1 MAIPFFKELLIGG
14 YLLKQKL
21 LGRKRY
27 PLVLMLEPLFRCNLA
42 CVGCGKIDYPD
53 AILNRRMTAQEC
65 WDAADECGAPMVAI
79 PGGEPLI
86 HKDIGEIVRGL
97 VARKKFVSL
106 CTNALLLEKK
116 LDLFEPSPYLFF
128 SVHLDGL
135 RDHHDKAV
143 SQKGVFDRAVSAI
156 KAAKA
161 RGFAVNV
168 NATIFDGHPAEE
180 IAKFLDFTTELGV
193 GVSMSP
199 GYAYERAPDQEHF
212 LNRNKTKRLF
222 RDVFALG
229 KGKSWNFMHS
239 GLFLDFL
246 AGNQSYECT
255 PWGMPARNIF
265 GWQKPCY
272 LLGEGYTKTF
282 KELMETTDW
291 DSYGTGKYEKCANCM
306 AHCGYEPTAAIASMN
321 NPLKAMWVALRGVKT
336 SGPMAPEIDLSKQR
350 PAQYVFSAEVQ
361 KRLSEIR
368 RDEALAAAQQK
379 TSAAAQ
385 AAQRAIEIDSG
396 RNQCAQGARIAYH
409 AAEDLPQIDLAVGLD
424 RAPCERRQCAA
435 RRVADDAQRG
445 EGKPGLG
452 GVGGCDMA
460 FHVDGGSPRLQAQR
474 GLTGLRHHHVL
485 DARKPSP
492 DDATASQ
499 AQGYIRDEIL
509 VQRETGQ
516 EAGIARH
523 DLGRDHNVARFQARI
538 ETPGDAE
545 ADHGSNR
552 GGIEHSQERAQ
563 LPRIATATDDGHTG
577 PRRDASLLYQAGH
590 NQDRPRINQHCPRTL
605 GPPPPKFTS
614 QPLPLC
620 YWCSEGSDTARVP
633 RAEKTSHTHDSVDKI
648 PEESL

>member
-1 MAIPFFKELLIGG
+1 MGQVPGPVLLVQNVDDVAALTLPADTPVAYITQTTLSVDDTKDIIAALQARFTDIQGPDIRDICYATQNRQSAVRDLSKLVDVILVVGAANSSNSNRLREIGTEVGVASYLIADGSELNPDWLKDAKAVGITAGASAPEVLVDDVIEALRRIGPVKVSVLPGREENIEFRLPAELRLRADLHFQSVQVQKENLSMAIPFFKELRIGG
-14 YLLKQKL
+14 YLIKQKL

-53 AILNRRMTAQEC
+53 AILNRRMSAQEC

-86 HKDIGEIVRGL
+86 HKEIGEIVRGL

-135 RDHHDKAV
+135 KDHHDKAV

-161 RGFAVNV
+161 RGFTVNV

-212 LNRNKTKRLF
+212 LNRTKTKKLF

-229 KGKSWNFMHS
+229 KGKKWNFMHS

-291 DSYGTGKYEKCANCM
+291 DTYGTGKYEKCADCM
-306 AHCGYEPTAAIASMN
+306 AHCGYEPTAANAALV
-321 NPLKAMWVALRGVKT
+321 NPLKAMWVALRGVRT
-336 SGPMAPEIDLSKQR
+336 TGPMAPEIDLSKQR
-350 PAQYVFSAEVQ
+350 PAQYIFSDQVQ
-361 KRLSEIR
+361 KKLVGDPPR
-368 RDEALAAAQQK
+368 RGRCGRR
-379 TSAAAQ
+379 Q
-385 AAQRAIEIDSG
+385 AA
-396 RNQCAQGARIAYH
+396 
-409 AAEDLPQIDLAVGLD
+409 
-424 RAPCERRQCAA
+424 
-435 RRVADDAQRG
+435 
-445 EGKPGLG
+445 
-452 GVGGCDMA
+452 
-460 FHVDGGSPRLQAQR
+460 
-474 GLTGLRHHHVL
+474 
-485 DARKPSP
+485 ARKP
-492 DDATASQ
+492 
-499 AQGYIRDEIL
+499 
-509 VQRETGQ
+509 
-516 EAGIARH
+516 
-523 DLGRDHNVARFQARI
+523 
-538 ETPGDAE
+538 
-545 ADHGSNR
+545 
-552 GGIEHSQERAQ
+552 
-563 LPRIATATDDGHTG
+563 
-577 PRRDASLLYQAGH
+577 
-590 NQDRPRINQHCPRTL
+590 
-605 GPPPPKFTS
+605 PPPPERDGEKIRA
-614 QPLPLC
+614 P
-620 YWCSEGSDTARVP
+620 VP
-633 RAEKTSHTHDSVDKI
+633 ERTGALSFCLTPFEN
-648 PEESL
+648 PES